1 MMTQDRMKYN
11 ARKVVLVLVAVLF
24 LLVMLFPLVWMIA
37 GAFKP
42 SGQVFAFPPRL
53 LPRPPSLQSF
63 VMLLQRP
70 IPFQVFFMNSVVVAA
85 LHVLGALF
93 ISSMMGYALAK
104 YNFRLNRL
112 LFTLVLLGMLI
123 PIQVLFIPMFL
134 ITRDLGLVN
143 TRVAL
148 FLPFIAHPLGAF
160 LFRQYMLGVPG
171 SIIESGRIDGAS
183 EFRIY
188 LQLFTPMVG
197 PAFAAF
203 AVVDFVEV
211 WNGFVWPLVVLSTQR
226 LFTLPIWLNALIQDP
241 YEHNYGLLFAASLL
255 TVAPAILAFISFQN
269 KFVSGF
275 TITSDK

>member
-1 MMTQDRMKYN
+1 
-11 ARKVVLVLVAVLF
+11 
-24 LLVMLFPLVWMIA
+24 
-37 GAFKP
+37 
-42 SGQVFAFPPRL
+42 
-53 LPRPPSLQSF
+53 
-63 VMLLQRP
+63 MLLQRP